1 MQVDIRDKVIVIT
14 GAGRGLGRALALGL
28 AAEGARV
35 AVLARDEQQAARTV
49 KEIATASP
57 GAPEAFGVAVDVADE
72 EQVRAAAAAVD
83 ARWGRVDALISN
95 AGWLPPV
102 AGVLDL
108 EVSVLHRVL
117 DSNLIGCFLTTK
129 HFAPIMIRGGGGRII
144 YMSSMI
150 GVQANPGQSAY
161 GATKAGVNILANVA
175 HRELAD
181 RGIRTV
187 ALAPGL
193 TDTPGMRASVDEAYV
208 ARIAAGYPGGRL
220 GQPEDVVSFAAFLCS
235 DAANHLSGTLLPIR
249 PIGG

>member
-1 MQVDIRDKVIVIT
+1 LEHIMQVDIRDKVIVIT

-49 KEIATASP
+49 KEIAAASP
-57 GAPEAFGVAVDVADE
+57 GAPEPFGVAADVADQA
-72 EQVRAAAAAVD
+72 QVRAAAAAVD

-95 AGWLPPV
+95 AGWMR
-102 AGVLDL
+102 
-108 EVSVLHRVL
+108 RVV

-144 YMSSMI
+144 YLSSMI

-175 HRELAD
+175 HKELAD

>member
-1 MQVDIRDKVIVIT
+1 
-14 GAGRGLGRALALGL
+14 
-28 AAEGARV
+28 
-35 AVLARDEQQAARTV
+35 VLARDEQQAARTV
-49 KEIATASP
+49 EEIAAASP
-57 GAPEAFGVAVDVADE
+57 AAPEPFGVAADVADE
-72 EQVRAAAAAVD
+72 AQVRAAAAAVD

-95 AGWLPPV
+95 AGWIPPV
-102 AGVLDL
+102 TGVLDI
-108 EVSVLHRVL
+108 EVSDLRQVV
-117 DSNLIGCFLTTK
+117 DS
-129 HFAPIMIRGGGGRII
+129 
-144 YMSSMI
+144 
-150 GVQANPGQSAY
+150 
-161 GATKAGVNILANVA
+161 KAGVNILANVA

-235 DAANHLSGTLLPIR
+235 DAASHLSGTLLPIR